1 MSSVWHTVGPLWW
14 ASHGFWMRESA
25 LRLWS
30 HRPPNNMLY
39 SADYLGFPIRKT
51 VQPEGVHALR
61 PSYSRLLSR
70 DRTPPVPL
78 GSLND
83 IKAPCKWPD
92 AGVWREC
99 SHDPIPPN
107 QHCSYCLCYSSIILF
122 LLEYHKLKYFC
133 CPQGEN
139 NSDNCGL

>member
-1 MSSVWHTVGPLWW
+1 MNSVWHTVGPLWW

-25 LRLWS
+25 LRPWS

-39 SADYLGFPIRKT
+39 SADYLGFPTRKP

-61 PSYSRLLSR
+61 PPYSRLLSR

-78 GSLND
+78 ESLND

-92 AGVWREC
+92 AGIWREC
-99 SHDPIPPN
+99 SHDPNTPN
-107 QHCSYCLCYSSIILF
+107 QHCTHCLCHSSILLF
-122 LLEYHKLKYFC
+122 LLEYHKSKYFR

-139 NSDNCGL
+139 NSDNYGL